1 MMMMM
6 MMIVVIHTG
15 KISDLIEFEE
25 CSDDEKQK
33 LICNLKTKQNN
44 LIGIERRRII
54 RKEGRDYIILLILTV
69 TMAVRAKK

>member
-6 MMIVVIHTG
+6 KIVVIHTG

-33 LICNLKTKQNN
+33 LICNLKTKQFDWN
-44 LIGIERRRII
+44 
-54 RKEGRDYIILLILTV
+54 
-69 TMAVRAKK
+69 